1 MNLDFSEEVNMKK
14 TPLYQRHVDLGAR
27 MVEYAGWNMPVQ
39 YAGISNEILA
49 VRNKVGMFDVS
60 HMGEVRVSG
69 QGAGEFLNWL
79 MTRRVTGK
87 KPDQITYTILCAADG
102 GTVDDLLVYT
112 LGEEDYLL
120 VVNAANKDKDVVHIE
135 TSLPIYGEK
144 YPDRDISDIKIID
157 ESDLYGQIAVQGP
170 ESLAVLLDLS
180 DKLGLTEEQRA
191 QLEGLRRFRDMTVP
205 VEGEELAM
213 IISRTGYTGEN
224 GYELYIPIDKTGYY
238 WDIFVEAG
246 IEPCGLGSRDT
257 LRLEAGLPLYGHE
270 MSPTIS
276 PLEGGMGFFVDKDR
290 EFQGDVMKDKVTRRQ
305 LALVSDTK
313 VIPREGYEVYFDGK
327 KIGAISSGTFS
338 PVLEKGIAFAL
349 VDVETPEVEAVEV
362 LVRKK
367 MQPFTV
373 VKPPFVG

>member
-1 MNLDFSEEVNMKK
+1 
-14 TPLYQRHVDLGAR
+14 
-27 MVEYAGWNMPVQ
+27 MPVQ

-60 HMGEVRVSG
+60 HMGEVRVSVKV
-69 QGAGEFLNWL
+69 
-79 MTRRVTGK
+79 RRISQLADDASRYRQ

-290 EFQGDVMKDKVTRRQ
+290 EFKAT
-305 LALVSDTK
+305 
-313 VIPREGYEVYFDGK
+313 
-327 KIGAISSGTFS
+327 
-338 PVLEKGIAFAL
+338 
-349 VDVETPEVEAVEV
+349 
-362 LVRKK
+362 
-367 MQPFTV
+367 
-373 VKPPFVG
+373 